1 MARILSGKE
10 VAAALNSRL
19 KEEVQA
25 LANEHIFPRL
35 ATVRVGAREDDISYE
50 KGASKRCANV
60 GVGIEN
66 IVLPEDVTQE
76 ELLNTINRLN
86 ADDSIHGILL
96 FRPLPG
102 HIDDKTVRNSISA
115 EKDIDGITDRSMIGI
130 YSGEDI
136 GFPPC
141 TPQACL
147 EILDHYGIEV
157 AGRNAVVIG
166 RSLVVG
172 KPAAMMLIKRNAT
185 VTICHTRTA
194 DMPAVVRRADIV
206 IVSAGRAE
214 LIGKEY
220 LREGQIVL
228 DVGINVNDAG
238 KLCGDV
244 KYDEAVDVV
253 EAITPVPG
261 GVGTVTTSVLVK
273 HVVEAA
279 KRRSK

>member
-1 MARILSGKE
+1 
-10 VAAALNSRL
+10 
-19 KEEVQA
+19 
-25 LANEHIFPRL
+25 
-35 ATVRVGAREDDISYE
+35 
-50 KGASKRCANV
+50 
-60 GVGIEN
+60 
-66 IVLPEDVTQE
+66 
-76 ELLNTINRLN
+76 
-86 ADDSIHGILL
+86 
-96 FRPLPG
+96 
-102 HIDDKTVRNSISA
+102 
-115 EKDIDGITDRSMIGI
+115 MIGI
-130 YSGEDI
+130 YTGEDI